1 MHTQV
6 PFSAATAQSPI
17 SNLSRVPAKLE
28 TRVEKAN
35 SFVVAIDG
43 SQNVAYWQ
51 RLGPEAIFEAAW
63 QLVVQAHMNRDGGE
77 DELRLSRTV
86 ESFQPRR
93 R

>member
-1 MHTQV
+1 VFDT
-6 PFSAATAQSPI
+6 ATLKA
-17 SNLSRVPAKLE
+17 
-28 TRVEKAN
+28 RVEKPN
-35 SFVVAIDG
+35 SSFVVERYGPLAEMDR
-43 SQNVAYWQ
+43 SFDVAYWQ
-51 RLGPEAIFEAAW
+51 RLGAEAIFEAAW